1 MSLMPIAEMHQQF
14 LHWFDKQSNF
24 SAPEVTPEEID
35 IYLNNAMY
43 FMLEM
48 LTEKGIE
55 RNQDWLDYTKN
66 LTISYSVAPS
76 AHQVDNKPNGQFVQL
91 PSDYRL
97 SLLEEADVSHRDC
110 NNIVVTSRVP
120 VVPVT
125 RDEYSKII
133 WNPFKKPWKEEIIR
147 ITNNGNVNTSTAT
160 NVGQFEIISF
170 SGATVSTYYLD
181 YIKNPTP
188 VCYGSQYS
196 TPTADVSCELDSK
209 AATKVV
215 ELAVKLAM
223 KTLGDERVKIEQ
235 LNPVLKTI
243 D

>member
-1 MSLMPIAEMHQQF
+1 MSVAEMHQQF

-35 IYLNNAMY
+35 IYLNNAQY
-43 FMLEM
+43 YMLEI

-66 LTISYSVAPS
+66 ITVSYSTTPAS
-76 AHQVDNKPNGQFVQL
+76 HQADNKPNGQFVTL

-97 SLLEEADVSHRDC
+97 SLLEEAVISYRDC
-110 NNIVVTSRVP
+110 NNVTKNSRVP
-120 VVPVT
+120 VVPIT
-125 RDEYSKII
+125 RDEYNKII
-133 WNPFKKPWKEEIIR
+133 WNPFKQPWKEEVIR
-147 ITNNGNVNTSTAT
+147 LTAQGNVNTSSAT
-160 NVGQFEIISF
+160 NVGQFEVISF
-170 SGATVSTYYLD
+170 SGATVTNYYLD
-181 YIKNPTP
+181 YIKNPSSIR
-188 VCYGSQYS
+188 YGTQYS
-196 TPTADVSCELDSK
+196 TPTTDVSCELDSK

-215 ELAVKLAM
+215 ELAVKLAL

>member
-1 MSLMPIAEMHQQF
+1 MPVAEMHQQF
-14 LHWFDKQSNF
+14 LHWFDKQSNY

-43 FMLEM
+43 FMLEI

-66 LTISYSVAPS
+66 LTLSYEVTPS
-76 AHQVDNKPNGQFVQL
+76 SHSNNNKPNGQFVTL

-97 SLLEEADVSHRDC
+97 SLLEEATIQYRDC
-110 NNIVVTSRVP
+110 NNTLVSSRVS
-120 VVPVT
+120 VVPTT
-125 RDEYSKII
+125 RDEYSKLIL
-133 WNPFKKPWKEEIIR
+133 NPFKKPWKEEIVR
-147 ITNNGNVNTSTAT
+147 LTNAGNVNISSAT
-160 NVGQFEIISF
+160 NTTVFEIISF
-170 SGATVSTYYLD
+170 PNAAVTKYYLD
-181 YIKNPTP
+181 YIKEPSKIQ
-188 VCYGSQYS
+188 YGTQYS
-196 TPTADVSCELDSK
+196 IPTTDQSCELDAK